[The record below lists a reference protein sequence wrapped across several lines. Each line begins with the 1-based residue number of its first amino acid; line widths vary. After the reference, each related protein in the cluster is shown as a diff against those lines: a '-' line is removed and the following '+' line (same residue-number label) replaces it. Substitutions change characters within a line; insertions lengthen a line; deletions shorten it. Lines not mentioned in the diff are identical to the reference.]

1 MEAHCSEAVLLRVL
15 LEWIVCTICSSGH
28 YGPEKLKI
36 ETMYQVPQRPLIAQ
50 SRPEDQPA
58 WPLRANSRR

>member
-1 MEAHCSEAVLLRVL
+1 MEAHCSAVLGSPGVDSF
-15 LEWIVCTICSSGH
+15 TICSSGH

-58 WPLRANSRR
+58 LLCEPTADVKR